1 MRRQQTSP
9 GRQYNPPYIQIKEDI
24 IIINIEAKIEE
35 KEINNIVK
43 NEELLT
49 KPNKIIEIVEDE

>member
-24 IIINIEAKIEE
+24 IINIEAKIEE

-43 NEELLT
+43 NEEPLT